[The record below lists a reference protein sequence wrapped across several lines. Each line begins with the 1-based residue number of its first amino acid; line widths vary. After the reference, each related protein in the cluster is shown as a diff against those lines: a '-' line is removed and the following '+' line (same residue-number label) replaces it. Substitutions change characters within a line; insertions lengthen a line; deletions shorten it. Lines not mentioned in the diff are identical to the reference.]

1 MALKHA
7 QVTVGTT
14 ATLLS
19 SASAGRDGQSVLVQ
33 NPTGGVNVY
42 IGGAGVTTTDYGYLL
57 LAGSAFAID
66 LQNGEGIYGVV
77 ASSTQ
82 AVGVIRQGVA

>member
-1 MALKHA
+1 MALEHA

-19 SASAGRDGQSVLVQ
+19 AATAGRDGQSVLVQ

-42 IGGAGVTTTDYGYLL
+42 IGGTGVTTSSYGYLL

-66 LQNGEGIYGVV
+66 LQAGEGLYGVV

-82 AVGVIRQGVA
+82 AVGVIRQGV